1 MSSLDHE
8 ALIRILVEP
17 KNALIKQY
25 RKIFEF
31 EDVELEFTDDALEA
45 IADQALLRGT
55 GARGLRAILEEVL
68 LDLDVRAAQPQRRG
82 QVRDRPGRRARPGQP
97 HPGAPHRRSPPA
109 APAPGR
115 LLAARRQLLGLRLD
129 HAQAYLDAHVDL
141 EKTIGISAGHAEGLS
156 LDRISHVVDVLGN
169 PQRDYPVIHV
179 TGTNGKGSTA
189 RMITALLAA
198 HQLSVGTYT
207 SPHLEHVT
215 ERIARNLE
223 PIEPD
228 ELARV
233 LGEIA
238 ALEDQRFFPER
249 PSYFEL
255 LTAAAYAWFSQVA
268 VDVAVVEVGL
278 LGRYDATNVADGQ
291 VAVVTNVGK
300 DHTDGKGDW
309 RRRVADEKAGIVKPG
324 SHLVLGET
332 DPAAAAVFAAEG
344 AGATGGCGTTTSAWL
359 TDRLALGGHVVDL
372 RTPYG
377 ELDEVFLPVHGA
389 HQADNAAVAV
399 AAVEAFFGRAL
410 DGDVVAE
417 AFAGLTLPGRF
428 EVLHRAPLLV
438 LDGAHN
444 PDGAA
449 AAAATLADEFD
460 VAGTRRWVLGV
471 LAGRDLD
478 EMLDALGVR
487 PGDRVVATTPPS
499 PRGVPAAAVAAAVE
513 ARRVVRRGHRRHRG
527 GGRARVAGSA
537 GGGGGRPGD
546 GHRLALHGGRRPHGV
561 PPPRPAE
568 LTRPLGLRRRRWPV
582 PARPRAGGGEAMTAA
597 ARLSRR

>member
-1 MSSLDHE
+1 LD
-8 ALIRILVEP
+8 
-17 KNALIKQY
+17 
-25 RKIFEF
+25 FDF
-31 EDVELEFTDDALEA
+31 
-45 IADQALLRGT
+45 
-55 GARGLRAILEEVL
+55 
-68 LDLDVRAAQPQRRG
+68 
-82 QVRDRPGRRARPGQP
+82 
-97 HPGAPHRRSPPA
+97 
-109 APAPGR
+109 
-115 LLAARRQLLGLRLD
+115 D
-129 HAQAYLDAHVDL
+129 HAEAYLDAHVDL
-141 EKTIGISAGHAEGLS
+141 EKTIGISAGHAKGLS
-156 LDRISHVVDVLGN
+156 LDRMRHVVDVLGN
-169 PQRDYPVIHV
+169 PQRDYPVIHI

-198 HQLSVGTYT
+198 HQLSVGTYG

-215 ERIARNLE
+215 ERISRNLE

-238 ALEDQRFFPER
+238 ALEDQQFFPER

-291 VAVVTNVGK
+291 VAVVTNVGR

-332 DPAAAAVFAAEG
+332 DPGLRPLFLGG
-344 AGATGGCGTTTSAWL
+344 AGAAHESHGSAPGIGRQGGRPRGENAGDAGGPATVWVRDDDFGLA
-359 TDRLALGGHVVDL
+359 TDRVALGGHVVDL
-372 RTPYG
+372 RTPFG
-377 ELDEVFLPVHGA
+377 EHGEVFLPVHGA
-389 HQADNAAVAV
+389 HQADNAALAV

-410 DGDVVAE
+410 DGEVVAE
-417 AFAGLTLPGRF
+417 ALAGLTLPGRF

-471 LAGRDLD
+471 LAGRDVD
-478 EMLDALGVR
+478 EMLDALEVR
-487 PGDRVVATTPPS
+487 PGDRVVATRPPS
-499 PRGVPAAAVAAAVE
+499 PRGVPAAEVAAAVE
-513 ARRVVRRGHRRHRG
+513 VRGVAVEAVDGIEAALEHAW
-527 GGRARVAGSA
+527 RAAQAAGE
-537 GGGGGRPGD
+537 GD
-546 GHRLALHGGRRPHGV
+546 LVIVTGSLHTVG
-561 PPPRPAE
+561 
-568 LTRPLGLRRRRWPV
+568 
-582 PARPRAGGGEAMTAA
+582 A
-597 ARLSRR
+597 ARTACRRMGLLS